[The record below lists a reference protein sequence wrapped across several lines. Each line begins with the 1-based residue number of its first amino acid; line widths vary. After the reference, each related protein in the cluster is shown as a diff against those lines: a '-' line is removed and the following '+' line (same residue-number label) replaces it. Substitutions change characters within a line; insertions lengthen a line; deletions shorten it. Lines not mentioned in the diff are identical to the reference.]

1 MQQHDPIALIRE
13 NHHYCITHSCSE
25 RGCSLQLDGVDR
37 ASLTII
43 NGTQYQNYNN
53 SAEKLCDRIVFSR
66 DRGFLLLAVE
76 LKGGRNIRA
85 SDAIKQIQNGLTVAE
100 SMLGNQTVAAWFPT
114 LLFNGRLAQDDAQL
128 LRTKQVRFRR
138 EPKVIIKRNCGTRLS
153 AILPD

>member
-1 MQQHDPIALIRE
+1 M
-13 NHHYCITHSCSE
+13 
-25 RGCSLQLDGVDR
+25 
-37 ASLTII
+37 
-43 NGTQYQNYNN
+43 
-53 SAEKLCDRIVFSR
+53 
-66 DRGFLLLAVE
+66 AVE